1 MALTINIHQESDEKL
16 NQSWFHHAVLMG
28 AALCMGQPAWAQSP
42 YPSMELR
49 SLPQALQEHYQKA
62 KPEMNDKSH
71 CAAAFDSHTDGEKMV
86 FRCSIHIKMSAE
98 GERRAMRYCEE
109 SRKERKITAPC
120 KLVVER

>member
-1 MALTINIHQESDEKL
+1 MIHKEFEVKHV
-16 NQSWFHHAVLMG
+16 FGRTCAIVIGMT
-28 AALCMGQPAWAQSP
+28 AALGLSAQAQSP
-42 YPSMELR
+42 YPSVELR

-71 CAAAFDSHTDGEKMV
+71 CATAFDSHSDGEKMV
-86 FRCSIHIKMSAE
+86 FRCSIYIKMSAE

-109 SRKERKITAPC
+109 SRKERKIQAPC

>member
-1 MALTINIHQESDEKL
+1 MNSCHPLRRFVIALGAGLLL
-16 NQSWFHHAVLMG
+16 NLPSF
-28 AALCMGQPAWAQSP
+28 AQSV
-42 YPSMELR
+42 YPSMDLR

-86 FRCSIHIKMSAE
+86 FRCSIYIKMSAE

-109 SRKERKITAPC
+109 SRKERKVNAPC
-120 KLVVER
+120 KLVVEH